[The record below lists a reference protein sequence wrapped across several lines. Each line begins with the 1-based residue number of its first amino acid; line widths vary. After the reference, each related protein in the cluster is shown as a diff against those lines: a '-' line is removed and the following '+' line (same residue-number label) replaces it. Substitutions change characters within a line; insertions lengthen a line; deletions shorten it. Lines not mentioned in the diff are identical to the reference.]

1 MAKISIGDNIEL
13 IRELRE
19 KIRKYKD
26 EFSKNEALVR
36 YSLIDPFLRGLGW
49 DTENPEQVKPEYST
63 DAGRPDYALF
73 LHNKNSPKAFIG
85 AKKLGKNE
93 DLQQHISYCVSEGVK
108 FFIATDGNHWELYDT
123 YKETRLPEKKVIEW
137 DIINDEESKVAIKS
151 ISIANLESFGEVAV
165 EPILTQSERISKG
178 DVLPVKN
185 TQLESTKSNNI
196 KDGGK
201 RNGPLRP
208 ISVSINGE
216 VFDVEKSNQ
225 ILIKTAE
232 WLISKGKMTKSNGK
246 VDLGGQ
252 TRWLV
257 NPIPVHKN
265 GRKFFNPH
273 KLSNGLFLEMHYASK
288 RIEQLAKSLMKHFGY
303 SDDSISVRWR
313 E

>member
-49 DTENPEQVKPEYST
+49 DTEDPEQVKPEYST

-151 ISIANLESFGEVAV
+151 ISIANLESFGEVAA
-165 EPILTQSERISKG
+165 EPILTQSERISK
-178 DVLPVKN
+178 DEVLPVKD

-196 KDGGK
+196 KGGGK

-208 ISVSINGE
+208 FSLSINGE
-216 VFDVEKSNQ
+216 VFNVNKSNQ
-225 ILIKTAE
+225 ILIETAE
-232 WLISKGKMTKSNGK
+232 WLISKGKITNPFRLPSGP
-246 VDLGGQ
+246 D
-252 TRWLV
+252 RWLI
-257 NPIPVHKN
+257 NTDPVHQDKN
-265 GRKFFNPH
+265 NKFANPY
-273 KLSNGLFLEMHYASK
+273 KLSNGLYLETNYGSR

-303 SDDSISVRWR
+303 SDDSISVKWR